1 MATILVIDDIPIN
14 RAIPVLLLAHRGH
27 RMIEAGDGVEGLEK
41 ARAERPDLII
51 ADLIMPTMDGF
62 EFVRQ
67 LRADP
72 TLAHINVIFYT
83 AAYSEREAHVLAR
96 DCGVSHILTKP
107 ATPQVILNTV
117 HAALGGTTPP
127 PAPVSQ
133 ADFDR
138 EHRRLLTNKLSQKV
152 TELEATQ
159 QRLETLITL
168 GQQFASEHDPLRL
181 LDTVCHAARWI
192 IGAKY
197 AIVGVLEEGDQR
209 LRHFCT
215 SSTDTETATHLDP
228 LPPHQGVLGT
238 LLAERRACR
247 FQDLD
252 GNPQAIGLPSHHPP
266 CQAFLG
272 VPLMTPTKVYG
283 WLYLTDKLGAQAF
296 SAEDERL
303 VLTLAAQAAVAYENA
318 RGYDAMQR
326 YTAELEQFAYV
337 ASHDLQ
343 EPLRK
348 VVNFTHLL
356 DRRYKDQ
363 LDEDANKFLGFIV
376 DGATRMQ
383 QLIQDLV
390 AYSRVSRQ
398 TEACVPV
405 NCEAVLESAL
415 GNLQTAIEE
424 SGAVVTHT
432 PLPTVMAQGG
442 QLVQLFQNLIS
453 NAVKFHGTQPPRV
466 HISAER
472 LAPTPATSNAPAAAV
487 WVFAVRDSG
496 IGFDM
501 QYADRIF
508 RIFQRL
514 HGRGVYPGT
523 GVGLAICKKIV
534 EHHRGRIWAESEL
547 GMGATFYF
555 TIAERGT

>member
-1 MATILVIDDIPIN
+1 
-14 RAIPVLLLAHRGH
+14 
-27 RMIEAGDGVEGLEK
+27 MI
-41 ARAERPDLII
+41 
-51 ADLIMPTMDGF
+51 
-62 EFVRQ
+62 
-67 LRADP
+67 
-72 TLAHINVIFYT
+72 
-83 AAYSEREAHVLAR
+83 
-96 DCGVSHILTKP
+96 
-107 ATPQVILNTV
+107 
-117 HAALGGTTPP
+117 
-127 PAPVSQ
+127 
-133 ADFDR
+133 
-138 EHRRLLTNKLSQKV
+138 
-152 TELEATQ
+152 
-159 QRLETLITL
+159 
-168 GQQFASEHDPLRL
+168 
-181 LDTVCHAARWI
+181 
-192 IGAKY
+192 
-197 AIVGVLEEGDQR
+197 GVLDEGDQK
-209 LRHFCT
+209 LHHFCM
-215 SSTDTETATHLDP
+215 SSIDTTTATHLGP
-228 LPPHQGVLGT
+228 LPPRQGILGT

-247 FQDLD
+247 YQNLD
-252 GNPQAIGLPSHHPP
+252 GDPQAIGLPSHHPP
-266 CQAFLG
+266 CHAFLG
-272 VPLMTPTKVYG
+272 LPLMTPTRVYG

-363 LDEDANKFLGFIV
+363 LDADANKFLGFIV

-390 AYSRVSRQ
+390 AYSRLSRQ
-398 TEACVPV
+398 TEACAPV

-415 GNLQTAIEE
+415 GSLQTAIAE
-424 SGAVVTHT
+424 SGAMVTHT
-432 PLPTVMAQGG
+432 PLPTVMAQRE
-442 QLVQLFQNLIS
+442 QLVQLFHNLLS

-466 HISAER
+466 HVSAER
-472 LAPTPATSNAPAAAV
+472 LAPAPATGSAPAAAV

-514 HGRGVYPGT
+514 HGRGMYPGT

-534 EHHRGRIWAESEL
+534 EHHRGRIWAESQL
-547 GMGATFYF
+547 GRGATFYF
-555 TIAERGT
+555 TIAERGA

>member
-1 MATILVIDDIPIN
+1 ML
-14 RAIPVLLLAHRGH
+14 
-27 RMIEAGDGVEGLEK
+27 EAGDGIEGLEK
-41 ARAERPDLII
+41 ARAECPDLII

-72 TLAHINVIFYT
+72 TLAHIGVIFYT

-117 HAALGGTTPP
+117 HAALGCTAPP

-133 ADFDR
+133 AEFDR

-152 TELEATQ
+152 TELEAAQ

-168 GQQFASEHDPLRL
+168 GQQLASEHDPLRL
-181 LDTVCHAARWI
+181 LETVCHAARWI

-197 AIVGVLEEGDQR
+197 AMVGVLDEGDQR

-215 SSTDTETATHLDP
+215 SSMDAETVTHLEP
-228 LPPHQGVLGT
+228 LPPRQGVLGT

-252 GNPQAIGLPSHHPP
+252 GDPQAIGLPPHHPP
-266 CQAFLG
+266 CHAFLG

-283 WLYLTDKLGAQAF
+283 WLYLTDKLGVQAF
-296 SAEDERL
+296 GAEDERL

-318 RGYDAMQR
+318 RGYDAMQS

-356 DRRYKDQ
+356 DKRYKDK
-363 LDEDANKFLGFIV
+363 LDADANKFLGFIV

-383 QLIQDLV
+383 QLIQDLLS
-390 AYSRVSRQ
+390 YSRVSRQ
-398 TEACVPV
+398 TEACLPV
-405 NCEAVLESAL
+405 NCEAVLESVL
-415 GNLQTAIEE
+415 GNLQPAIEA
-424 SGAVVTHT
+424 SSAVVTHT

-442 QLVQLFQNLIS
+442 QLVQLFQNLVS
-453 NAVKFHGTQPPRV
+453 NAIKFHGTQSPRV
-466 HISAER
+466 HVSAER
-472 LAPTPATSNAPAAAV
+472 LSPTPVTSSAPSAAV

-508 RIFQRL
+508 RLFQRL
-514 HGRGVYPGT
+514 HGRGMYPGT
-523 GVGLAICKKIV
+523 GVGLALCKKIV
-534 EHHRGRIWAESEL
+534 ERHRGRIWAESQP

-555 TIAERGT
+555 TIAERGA